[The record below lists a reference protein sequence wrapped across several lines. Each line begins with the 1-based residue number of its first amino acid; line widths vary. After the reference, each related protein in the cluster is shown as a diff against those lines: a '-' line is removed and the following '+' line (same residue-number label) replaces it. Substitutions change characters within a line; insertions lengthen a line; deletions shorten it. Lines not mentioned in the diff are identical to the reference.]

1 MREDKV
7 KDVVR
12 GARSVFFE
20 HGFAGARV
28 DQIADAACVSKA
40 TMYAHF
46 PTKTDLFV
54 EVVARECDMLAEE
67 LEKLLLAQ
75 GPMEETLRSFSGALI
90 GLVFSNEYIRLYRI
104 CVSEAGRFPQ
114 IGERFFKAGPER
126 LRRILARYLEDQHRT
141 GKMLIPDAGLAADQ
155 FIQLSFTRILTTD
168 CSAFKNSWMNP

>member
-75 GPMEETLRSFSGALI
+75 GPMEETLRSAL
-90 GLVFSNEYIRLYRI
+90 LQNSD
-104 CVSEAGRFPQ
+104 CGRFT
-114 IGERFFKAGPER
+114 A
-126 LRRILARYLEDQHRT
+126 RIHAVRWV
-141 GKMLIPDAGLAADQ
+141 A
-155 FIQLSFTRILTTD
+155 
-168 CSAFKNSWMNP
+168 